1 METKNELKQKKIV
14 FFDGVCGLCNWSVD
28 FLIRIDKRDQLLFS
42 AQQGELF
49 QSGQIQRLLR
59 PEMSEGVF
67 YLKEDTLYFK
77 SDAIIR
83 ILIDV
88 GGIWKTAALLFILPT
103 RFRNFIYDIVAKNRY
118 RWFGKHD
125 HCRIPTEA
133 EKAKFIN

>member
-28 FLIRIDKRDQLLFS
+28 FLIRIDKRNQLLFS

-67 YLKEDTLYFK
+67 YLKDDTLYFK